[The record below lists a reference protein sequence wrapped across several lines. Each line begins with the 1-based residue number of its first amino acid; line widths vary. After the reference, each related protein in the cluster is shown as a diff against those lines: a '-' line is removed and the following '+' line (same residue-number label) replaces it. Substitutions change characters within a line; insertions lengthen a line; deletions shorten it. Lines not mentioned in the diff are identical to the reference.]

1 MLPLAAG
8 RAGIAWSV
16 LQRRPDQP
24 LPSVARA
31 AASPTA
37 IVLAGAG
44 VAVGEAAHLGLAIAL
59 VLGVFGYGG
68 RVAWAAVHR
77 RLALRDRARRRPGRV
92 DPWSVPDPWRS
103 YATRALDARKAFRQ
117 LSRDC
122 PPGPV
127 AEYLSANVPRVDA
140 AVQEQWALAR
150 SGAAL
155 MGAPGRP
162 QKVAE
167 ELREAQRALGQVSG
181 ADRAPLEVKESALA
195 SQLRSLRQME
205 AVGNEISSRLAA
217 LAAQL
222 EGVVASAGEL
232 VAGAGA
238 SGPQLAA
245 LAAEINALSQALDE
259 AKGMLPGPVAGDGG

>member
-1 MLPLAAG
+1 MLQKQPE
-8 RAGIAWSV
+8 
-16 LQRRPDQP
+16 RR

-44 VAVGEAAHLGLAIAL
+44 VALGEAAHLGLAVAI
-59 VLGVFGYGG
+59 VLGAVGYGG
-68 RVAWAAVHR
+68 RVAWAATRR
-77 RLALRDRARRRPGRV
+77 RLALRERARRRGTRV
-92 DPWSVPDPWRS
+92 DPWSVPEPWRG
-103 YATRALDARKAFRQ
+103 YTARALQARKAFRQ

-127 AEYLSANVPRVDA
+127 AEYLALSVAKVDA

-155 MGAPGRP
+155 MGPPGRP
-162 QKVAE
+162 QRVAD
-167 ELREAQRALGQVSG
+167 ELREAQHALSQVSG
-181 ADRAPLEVKESALA
+181 ADRATLEVKESALA

-205 AVGNEISSRLAA
+205 SVGNEISSRLAA
-217 LAAQL
+217 LVAQL
-222 EGVVASAGEL
+222 EGLVAEAGEL

-238 SGPQLAA
+238 AGPDLAR
-245 LAAEINALSQALDE
+245 LSAELTSLNKALDE
-259 AKGMLPGPVAGDGG
+259 ARGVLPAGPPPGS